1 MAPNTAPTRGA
12 MVAAR
17 IPKELRRQLEE
28 LAAQQDRTMS
38 WLIERAIRKMVAAQ
52 EASGNASDDNQCGV

>member
-1 MAPNTAPTRGA
+1 MAPNTRGA

-38 WLIERAIRKMVAAQ
+38 WLIEKAIRNMVAVQ
-52 EASGNASDDNQCGV
+52 EVEGDRAN